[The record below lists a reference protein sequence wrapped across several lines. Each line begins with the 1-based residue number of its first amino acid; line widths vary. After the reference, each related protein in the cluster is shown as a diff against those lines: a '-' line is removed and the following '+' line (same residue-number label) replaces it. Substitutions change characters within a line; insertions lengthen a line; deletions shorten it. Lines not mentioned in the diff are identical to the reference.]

1 MQPCRRAL
9 LTALPGL
16 LALGACGTVVPPP
29 RAEGAPASLLDALA
43 AGNAPNAPNAPNGG
57 RLWRLDAGAS
67 RLRIVAFRGGTAARL
82 GHHHLL
88 EAGDAEGALWLPEQG
103 LTGAQGELRT
113 RLDALVLDDPR
124 WRAEAGGEFNEKP
137 LDADAIAATKRNLLS
152 PQGLNAAAHPEV
164 RLQLVQLTGAAPWWA
179 ATVAMTL
186 AGRTQT
192 YRVALAVA
200 QGAQQLRLQGRLVL
214 RHSEHGLAPFSI
226 LGGLL
231 AVQDEVLLDADLRWR

>member
-1 MQPCRRAL
+1 MHPRRRAL

-16 LALGACGTVVPPP
+16 MALGACGTVAPPP
-29 RAEGAPASLLDALA
+29 RAEGSPASLLDAVA
-43 AGNAPNAPNAPNGG
+43 SGTSPTGG
-57 RLWRLDAGAS
+57 RLWRLDASAS

-88 EAGDAEGALWLPEQG
+88 EAGDAQGALWLPAQG
-103 LTGAQGELRT
+103 LAGAQGELRT

-137 LDADAIAATKRNLLS
+137 LDAEAIAATRRNLLS

-179 ATVAMTL
+179 ATVAVTL
-186 AGRTQT
+186 AGRTHT
-192 YRVALAVA
+192 HHVALSVA
-200 QGAQQLRLQGRLVL
+200 HDAQQLRLQGRLVL
-214 RHSEHGLAPFSI
+214 RHTDHGLTPFTI

-231 AVQDEVLLDADLRWR
+231 AMQDEVLLDTDLRWR

>member
-1 MQPCRRAL
+1 MRPRRRAL

-16 LALGACGTVVPPP
+16 MALGACGTVAPPP
-29 RAEGAPASLLDALA
+29 PAEGTPASLLDAVA
-43 AGNAPNAPNAPNGG
+43 SGTSPTGG
-57 RLWRLDAGAS
+57 RLWRLDASAS

-88 EAGDAEGALWLPEQG
+88 EAGDAQGALWLPAQG
-103 LTGAQGELRT
+103 LAGAQGELRT

-137 LDADAIAATKRNLLS
+137 LDAEAIAATKRDLLS

-179 ATVAMTL
+179 ATVAVTL

-192 YRVALAVA
+192 HRVALAVA
-200 QGAQQLRLQGRLVL
+200 QDAQQLRLQGRLVL
-214 RHSEHGLAPFSI
+214 RHTDHGLAPFSI

-231 AVQDEVLLDADLRWR
+231 AVQDEVLLDADLHWR

>member
-1 MQPCRRAL
+1 MRPRRRAL

-16 LALGACGTVVPPP
+16 LALGACGTVAPPP

-43 AGNAPNAPNAPNGG
+43 AGTAPTGGPGG
-57 RLWRLDAGAS
+57 RLWRLDAQAS
-67 RLRIVAFRGGTAARL
+67 RLRIVAFRGGAAARL

-88 EAGDAEGALWLPEQG
+88 EAGDTQGALWLPTQG
-103 LTGAQGELRT
+103 LAGAQGELRT

-124 WRAEAGGEFNEKP
+124 WRQEAGGEFNEKP
-137 LDADAIAATKRNLLS
+137 LDAEAIAATKRNLLS

-179 ATVAMTL
+179 ATVAVTL
-186 AGRTQT
+186 AGRTHT
-192 YRVALAVA
+192 HRVALAVA
-200 QGAQQLRLQGRLVL
+200 QDAQQLRLQGRLVL
-214 RHSEHGLAPFSI
+214 RHTDHGLTPFTI

-231 AVQDEVLLDADLRWR
+231 AVQDEVLLDADLHWR